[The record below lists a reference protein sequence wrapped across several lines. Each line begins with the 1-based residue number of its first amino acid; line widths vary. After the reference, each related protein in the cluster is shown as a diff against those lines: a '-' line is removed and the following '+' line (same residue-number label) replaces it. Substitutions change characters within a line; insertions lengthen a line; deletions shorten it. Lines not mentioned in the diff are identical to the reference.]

1 MTTKINSFALGDDAV
16 KVNHLDTSIFGTSS
30 GEVVQGNTTIQITT
44 SGDISGG
51 GTLTLGAGGTLNV
64 SYTGPTN
71 ISHFTNDSNYV
82 ITETD
87 PVFSAHAA
95 ANVTNTKISNWDT
108 AYSWGD
114 HSIEGY
120 LTSETSHADVVIDG
134 DFISQGIMLRGA
146 TAGSYAI
153 LTDNSAN
160 WNTAFGWGNHAT
172 QGYLTS
178 ATNNYADSLAFNISD
193 GILTVGRNGLGDLT
207 VDLDGRYALVA
218 GGQQD
223 LDSVTTQGST
233 TTNSIEVGGLIVD
246 GDLTVT
252 GTTTTVL
259 SSNTRINENILYL
272 NEGGDATITNAVG
285 NGSTVTFTA
294 DNTYSTGYTVD
305 ITGVNP
311 TSFNFTNA
319 TITASDSTSFTVS
332 SSVTDTYVSGGTAE
346 GHAHVNVD
354 LGWAG
359 AYDDGTYAHAGLFR
373 DSSDGRFKVF
383 DSYTPEPSAAV
394 NIDTN
399 HVSFAL
405 SDLQADTFYG
415 ALSGNASTATKWA
428 TARTITLGGD
438 LSGSVSIDGTSDVLL
453 TGTVADDSHNHTI
466 SNVDG
471 LQTAIDGKLDSTAN
485 AVSASV
491 WQTSRTISLG
501 GDLSGSVA
509 IDGSTNVTLTATIGT
524 NSVALGTDTTGNYVA
539 EAGVSGNGLSGS
551 VATESGTFTVTSNAT
566 ATNTADTIIYRDS
579 NGDFAAGTATL
590 TATQAQYADLAEKY
604 TVEYDHPVGTVMA
617 VSYEVNLIDGGFETE
632 PANSGDIPIGV
643 VSEFPAFLMNETI
656 DGQALALKGR
666 VPVRVRGKVK
676 KGEPVYVDANGTA
689 SVHSVSVAGTTLQI
703 VGVSLE
709 TNDTQAEKLVEC
721 VLKL

>member
-64 SYTGPTN
+64 SYSGPTN

-95 ANVTNTKISNWDT
+95 ANVTNTKIANWDT
-108 AYSWGD
+108 AYTWGD
-114 HSIEGY
+114 HSVEGY
-120 LTSETSHADVVIDG
+120 LTSETSHADVVVDG

-146 TAGSYAI
+146 TAGAYAI

-178 ATNNYADSLAFNISD
+178 ATNNYTDSLAFNTSD
-193 GILTVGRNGLGDLT
+193 GVLTVGRNGLGDLT

-223 LDSVTTQGST
+223 LDSVTTQGNT
-233 TTNSIEVGGLIVD
+233 TTNTVTVGGMTVD

-259 SSNTRINENILYL
+259 SESTRINENLLYL
-272 NEGGDATITNAVG
+272 NESGESTITNAVG
-285 NGSTVTFTA
+285 NGSTVTFTS

-311 TSFNFTNA
+311 SSFNFTNA
-319 TITASDSTSFTVS
+319 TITASDSSSFTVS

-359 AYDDGTYAHAGLFR
+359 AYDDGTYQHAGFFR
-373 DSSDGRFKVF
+373 DASDGRFKAF
-383 DSYTPEPSAAV
+383 DSYVPEPSDAV
-394 NIDTN
+394 NINTS
-399 HVSFAL
+399 HASFSLA
-405 SDLQADTFYG
+405 DIQADTFYG
-415 ALSGNASTATKWA
+415 ALSGNASTASKWA

-438 LSGSVSIDGTSDVLL
+438 LSGSVSIDGSSDVLL
-453 TGTVADDSHNHTI
+453 TGTVADDSHNHII

-471 LQTAIDGKLDSTAN
+471 LQTELDGKLDSTAN

-524 NSVALGTDTTGNYVA
+524 NSIALGTDTTGNYVA
-539 EAGVSGNGLSGS
+539 EAGVAGNGLSGS
-551 VATESGTFTVTSNAT
+551 VATETGTFTVTSNAT
-566 ATNTADTIIYRDS
+566 STNTVDTIVYRDS
-579 NGDFAAGTATL
+579 NGDFSAGTATL

-604 TVEYDHPVGTVMA
+604 TVEYNHPTGTVMS
-617 VSYEVNLIDGGFETE
+617 VSYEVSLIDDGFETE

-643 VSEFPAFLMNETI
+643 VSDKPAFLMNETI

-676 KGEPVYVDANGTA
+676 KGEAVYVDVNGTA
-689 SVHSVSVAGTTLQI
+689 SVHSVSFTGTNLHL